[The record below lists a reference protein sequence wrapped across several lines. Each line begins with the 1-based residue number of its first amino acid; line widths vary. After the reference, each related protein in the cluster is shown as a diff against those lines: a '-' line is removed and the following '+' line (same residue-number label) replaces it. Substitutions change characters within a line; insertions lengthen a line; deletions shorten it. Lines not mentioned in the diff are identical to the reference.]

1 MRFVSEGKG
10 QRVLSA
16 PLNSVVNALCIVLS
30 IYIFLYALTLFDFFG
45 ISLFGAHRALSF
57 AIIGVLIFL
66 IYPYKENISNQSIA
80 WFDWLAMLGISI
92 PSIYAF
98 IFWEE
103 WLYGINMPT
112 VFEEILA
119 FVFII
124 SILEA
129 SRRSLGL
136 AFTSVASIFILYPIF
151 GSFLPG
157 ILETNTYSI
166 SQLTQFFYLSG
177 GGSGVFGIPMEIF
190 TTTVAMFLI
199 FGIFLQNI
207 GRSDHFISIATSL
220 IGAARGGMAKVAI
233 ISSAF
238 FSTISGVGVANV
250 LITGTMTIPAMKKS
264 GFKSPFAAA
273 VEATASTGGV
283 LMPPVMGSA
292 AFLMAD
298 IVGVPYWDIVVAAF
312 LPAILFYLAMYFVVD
327 GEAAQS
333 NIAGIEKEKIPPILK
348 SILEGWLLLLPICIL
363 MILIGY
369 ISIPVDQAAALT
381 VSFLIIMRL
390 FMGSGRLLTV
400 SQSFREAGKVIAQLG
415 VAGAVLG
422 IIMGG
427 FALTGLG
434 AFIPSMLAGLAG
446 DNLILLLIFAAIAS
460 IILGMGAPPLLV
472 YVLLA
477 GTIAPTLISLGVKPL
492 SAHLFI
498 FYFGMLSLITPPVA
512 LSVLVASRIADA
524 DFWESSIQA
533 VKLGLVAF
541 IIPFCFVLEPRLL
554 LLEVD
559 LSSIWVLLTTI
570 LGIYS
575 LSTALTGF
583 VFRKS
588 VGALY
593 RISFGISGFLMIFPD
608 GSSDIIGIILWAVL
622 SGLARVWLKNTV
634 VK

>member
-1 MRFVSEGKG
+1 MSEERLG
-10 QRVLSA
+10 QRTLSGS
-16 PLNSVVNALCIVLS
+16 LNVVVTILCTLLSV
-30 IYIFLYALTLFDFFG
+30 YIFFYALTVFDFLG
-45 ISLFGAHRALSF
+45 LSLYGAHRALAFS
-57 AIIGVLIFL
+57 IIGILIFL
-66 IYPYKENISNQSIA
+66 IYPCHKRLSGRGIF
-80 WFDWLAMLGISI
+80 WFDWVAMLGISL

-98 IFWEE
+98 IYWED

-112 VFEEILA
+112 LIEELLA
-119 FVFII
+119 LVFIL

-129 SRRSLGL
+129 SRRALGA
-136 AFTSVASIFILYPIF
+136 AFTIVASIFILYPIV
-151 GSFLPG
+151 GAYLPG
-157 ILETNTYSI
+157 ILQTNTYSV

-190 TTTVAMFLI
+190 TTTVATFLI
-199 FGIFLQNI
+199 FGVFLQNI
-207 GRSDHFISIATSL
+207 GRSEHFISIAKSL
-220 IGAARGGMAKVAI
+220 TGSARGGMAKVAV

-250 LITGTMTIPAMKKS
+250 LITGTMTIPAMKRS
-264 GFKSPFAAA
+264 GFKAPFAAA

-327 GEAAQS
+327 GEAAHS
-333 NIAGIEKEKIPPILK
+333 RISGVDDEIIPSFLK
-348 SILEGWLLLLPICIL
+348 SLTDGWLLLMPICLL
-363 MILIGY
+363 MMLIGY
-369 ISIPVDQAAALT
+369 FSIPVDQSAALT
-381 VSFLIIMRL
+381 ISFLILMRI
-390 FMGSGRLLTV
+390 FMGRGRLSTVRESFQESGRL
-400 SQSFREAGKVIAQLG
+400 IAQLG

-427 FALTGLG
+427 FSLTGLG
-434 AFIPSMLAGLAG
+434 AFIPTMLASLAG
-446 DNLILLLIFAAIAS
+446 DNLVLLLILAAVAS
-460 IILGMGAPPLLV
+460 IVLGMGAPPLLV

-477 GTIAPTLISLGVKPL
+477 GTVAPTLISLGVKPL

-512 LSVLVASRIADA
+512 LSVLVASRIAEA
-524 DFWESSIQA
+524 DFWDASIQA

-559 LSSIWVLLTTI
+559 LSSLWIFSTTV

-575 LSTALTGF
+575 ISSALTGF
-583 VFRKS
+583 SIRHSIALVPR
-588 VGALY
+588 VGYGLA
-593 RISFGISGFLMIFPD
+593 GFLMIFPE
-608 GSSDIIGIILWAVL
+608 GHSDIFGILLWVAI
-622 SGLARVWLKNTV
+622 SGYTRSWLKTTN